1 MAQDYT
7 RQSSFADGDV
17 ISASLFNDEYNQ
29 LVNAFNYSSTSSSS
43 TGHRHDGTAGQ
54 GGNIPKIGD
63 LDFLNKIQVDDVN
76 NRWGFWVEVSSVA
89 VEQLRIQDGA
99 VVPVTDN
106 DIDLG
111 TSVLEFKNLYLDGT
125 ANVDTLVVDE
135 TATITGATT
144 LSSTLGVTGATTLS
158 STLGVTGATTLSST
172 LAVTGAATLSST
184 LALTGAATLSSDLT
198 VAGVTTL
205 NGNTVIGNAATD
217 TVTITADV
225 ASNLIPSADSTY
237 TLGDSSNYWSA
248 GYIDA
253 LTTTGNVT
261 VGGNLTVTGNA
272 TISGNLTFGDAD
284 TDTVSFS
291 ADVGSNI
298 LPDVDNTYD
307 LGSSTKEWRNLY
319 IDGTANIDSLVADT
333 ADINGGTVD
342 AAIIG
347 GATPAA
353 ITGTTLVA
361 NTSLALASGS
371 TVTAILDEDTM
382 VSNSATALATQQS
395 IKAYVDAQVTAQDL
409 DVSSDSGTIAID
421 LDSETLTFT
430 GGTGIDTAASL
441 NSVTFSI
448 DSSVATLTGTQTL
461 TNKTLTSP
469 VVSGG
474 TIDNA
479 AIGSTTA
486 STGNFST
493 LSIAGTA
500 ITATAAELNYVSGV
514 TSALQTQLD
523 AKAPLASPAFTTSI
537 SLDGVSITDILDEDT
552 MTSNSATALATQQSI
567 KAYVDTQ
574 VATAGD
580 GDGLAF
586 AIALG

>member
-1 MAQDYT
+1 MAQNYT
-7 RQSSFADGDV
+7 RQSSFADGDT

-29 LVNAFNYSSTSSSS
+29 LVNTFNYSSTDSAA

-54 GGNIPKIGD
+54 GGNIFKIGD
-63 LDFLNKIQVDDVN
+63 LDFKNKIEADSSN

-111 TSVLEFKNLYLDGT
+111 TSSVEFKNLYLDGT

-172 LAVTGAATLSST
+172 LAVTGATTLSST

-198 VAGVTTL
+198 VEGATTL
-205 NGNTVIGNAATD
+205 NGNTTIGNAATD

-225 ASNLIPSADSTY
+225 SSNIIPSADSTY

-253 LTTTGNVT
+253 LTTTGNVS

-291 ADVGSNI
+291 ADVVSDI
-298 LPDVDNTYD
+298 LPDVTGIYD
-307 LGSSTKEWRNLY
+307 LGSATKQWQDLF

-333 ADINGGTVD
+333 ADINGGTID
-342 AAIIG
+342 GAIIG
-347 GATPAA
+347 GTTAA
-353 ITGTTLVA
+353 AGTFSTLTGTGTTTLAGATTTADINFGDNDKAVFGAGSDLQIYHDGTHSYISEQGTGNLRIPVSNINVRDSA
-361 NTSLALASGS
+361 NSYSLISAVEGAGVTLFYAGGVRVQTLSSGVNIIGTLETDNLYVTDNTTLGASS
-371 TVTAILDEDTM
+371 ADTVTFVAEVSSNIIPSLDSTYTLGDGSNYWSNLYVDAGTVQGVLTFGSLSDGTITVTGFVDEDDM
-382 VSNSATALATQQS
+382 ASNSATLVPTQQS
-395 IKAYVDAQVTAQDL
+395 VKNYTD
-409 DVSSDSGTIAID
+409 
-421 LDSETLTFT
+421 
-430 GGTGIDTAASL
+430 
-441 NSVTFSI
+441 
-448 DSSVATLTGTQTL
+448 
-461 TNKTLTSP
+461 
-469 VVSGG
+469 
-474 TIDNA
+474 
-479 AIGSTTA
+479 TTA
-486 STGNFST
+486 SNN
-493 LSIAGTA
+493 A
-500 ITATAAELNYVSGV
+500 V
-514 TSALQTQLD
+514 AL
-523 AKAPLASPAFTTSI
+523 
-537 SLDGVSITDILDEDT
+537 
-552 MTSNSATALATQQSI
+552 
-567 KAYVDTQ
+567 
-574 VATAGD
+574 
-580 GDGLAF
+580 

>member
-43 TGHRHDGTAGQ
+43 TGHRHDGTTGQ

-333 ADINGGTVD
+333 ADINGGTID
-342 AAIIG
+342 GAIIG

-361 NTSLALASGS
+361 NTSLALASGA